1 VVSATSSIP
10 TRWSRRLVLQFVA
23 PTLAALGVAL
33 LAAVPYVA
41 VTLERHQLETL
52 GERLLAE
59 AQALGDAIAWEEGAA
74 LDASCARL
82 ARDLGVRVTVIAAD
96 GRVLGESTRSS
107 ESMENHANRPEVRE
121 ALATGRGRS
130 IRESGTVGTRLLYAA
145 TRQTRNGEVRIVRT
159 SLALTAVEASLAHV
173 RRLLFG
179 GIAVAALVGLA
190 VALVL
195 SRRMLRRIQRL
206 VAFARRVAA
215 GEPPP
220 YLGPERADDL
230 GVLEEQLG
238 EMATRITR
246 TIGSLRVEQERLEAI
261 LRGMVE
267 GVLVTDL
274 VGAVVLVNA
283 RARELLDV
291 PADVDAGGRPLIELV
306 RDPALAELAHEVRTG
321 AAIVSRDVVL
331 GGGRTIQVNAAP
343 LRDPDGAVFG
353 FVLVLHDVTELRRLE
368 VVRRDF
374 VANVSHELRTPLT
387 AIKGYAETLLGP
399 AGDDRETARRFLE
412 VIDRHSE
419 RLGRLIDDLLALSDL
434 ELGLTEIAH
443 VPVAVG
449 PTIDDVVDILRD
461 RAARA
466 RVAVA
471 VAVEPGTPPALG
483 DGDRLRQV
491 LINLVDNAI
500 KYTPEHGRVVVRAA
514 PAADGMVAIAV
525 EDTGIGIPAR
535 DLPRLTERFFRVDKA
550 RSRALGGTG
559 LGLAIVKHLVHAH
572 GGSLAIASTLG
583 AGTTV
588 TVQLP
593 AAERGPMPQSA
604 AGA

>member
-1 VVSATSSIP
+1 
-10 TRWSRRLVLQFVA
+10 
-23 PTLAALGVAL
+23 
-33 LAAVPYVA
+33 
-41 VTLERHQLETL
+41 
-52 GERLLAE
+52 
-59 AQALGDAIAWEEGAA
+59 
-74 LDASCARL
+74 
-82 ARDLGVRVTVIAAD
+82 
-96 GRVLGESTRSS
+96 
-107 ESMENHANRPEVRE
+107 
-121 ALATGRGRS
+121 
-130 IRESGTVGTRLLYAA
+130 
-145 TRQTRNGEVRIVRT
+145 
-159 SLALTAVEASLAHV
+159 
-173 RRLLFG
+173 
-179 GIAVAALVGLA
+179 
-190 VALVL
+190 
-195 SRRMLRRIQRL
+195 
-206 VAFARRVAA
+206 
-215 GEPPP
+215 
-220 YLGPERADDL
+220 
-230 GVLEEQLG
+230 
-238 EMATRITR
+238 
-246 TIGSLRVEQERLEAI
+246 
-261 LRGMVE
+261 
-267 GVLVTDL
+267 
-274 VGAVVLVNA
+274 
-283 RARELLDV
+283 
-291 PADVDAGGRPLIELV
+291 
-306 RDPALAELAHEVRTG
+306 
-321 AAIVSRDVVL
+321 
-331 GGGRTIQVNAAP
+331 
-343 LRDPDGAVFG
+343 
-353 FVLVLHDVTELRRLE
+353 
-368 VVRRDF
+368 F

-449 PTIDDVVDILRD
+449 P
-461 RAARA
+461 
-466 RVAVA
+466 
-471 VAVEPGTPPALG
+471 EPGTPPALG